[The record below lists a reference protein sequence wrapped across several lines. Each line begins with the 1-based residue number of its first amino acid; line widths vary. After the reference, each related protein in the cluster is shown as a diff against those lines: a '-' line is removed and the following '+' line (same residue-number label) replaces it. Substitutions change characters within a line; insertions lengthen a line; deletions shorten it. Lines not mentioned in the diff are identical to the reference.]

1 MEAARPGELESVPG
15 TLTLWAEL
23 RWAARAEGVV
33 HLEDLLLRRV
43 RVGLL
48 LPDGGEDYLEAVHA
62 LCTEE
67 LGWDEARWKD
77 EANRYL
83 DLWQHHYGPPADEGA
98 PVEIDP
104 LATDQRG

>member
-48 LPDGGEDYLEAVHA
+48 LPDGGEDLLDAVREICA
-62 LCTEE
+62 DE
-67 LGWDEARWKD
+67 LGWGERRWKS

-83 DLWQHHYGPPADEGA
+83 DLWQRHYGPPKEADPNG
-98 PVEIDP
+98 
-104 LATDQRG
+104 